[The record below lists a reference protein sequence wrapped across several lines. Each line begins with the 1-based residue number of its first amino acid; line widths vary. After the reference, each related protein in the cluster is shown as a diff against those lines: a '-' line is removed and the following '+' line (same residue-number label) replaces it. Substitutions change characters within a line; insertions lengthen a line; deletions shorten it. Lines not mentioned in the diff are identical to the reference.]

1 MELNQLVTDLKND
14 ISAFKTSAKGDLD
27 SQKQS
32 IADLTAKFDQLGKL
46 EGIAKTEDV
55 DQIKKDLNTLIAD
68 FNDGKKGGEEKKSF
82 KGSFADGVE
91 TIKGELSGFSKKGTS
106 KLDITVELK
115 DMDFDNFSNGAL
127 DILTTQTLPGVYATP
142 WSQLWLRNIFPNAS
156 TTSSTIKYLQEDA
169 EANEENGAADIWDGS
184 VPIAE
189 LLEKPDVAYSF
200 TDKTAEVYWIAGI
213 VRLKREMLDDI
224 AFLRSYI
231 PQQLVYGKRG
241 IFVRE
246 NTLILATMNSNS
258 VAYDGTKTILI
269 EKLADAVIAQ
279 MRDNYHNANYVI
291 MNNRDL
297 ADIIFQKASGS
308 GEYDLP
314 KVVQLSN
321 TGQLTIAGVP
331 VIGLPQFESGTAFVV
346 DSSQSLFV
354 SRMQPEVRFFE
365 EDRDNV
371 PKNLITIRG
380 EERAT
385 HLVFDPTSIIKVTNG
400 TT

>member
-1 MELNQLVTDLKND
+1 MELNQLVAELKTG
-14 ISAFKTSAKGDLD
+14 IETFKTSATTDIQA
-27 SQKQS
+27 QKQA

-46 EGIAKTEDV
+46 DGMAKAEDV
-55 DQIKKDLNTLIAD
+55 EAIKKDLNTLIAD
-68 FNDGKKGGEEKKSF
+68 FGESSKGAKKQKTF
-82 KGSFADGVE
+82 KGSFGDGISV
-91 TIKGELSGFSKKGTS
+91 IKDQLSGFSKKGTS
-106 KLDITVELK
+106 KLDMTVELK
-115 DMDFDNFSNGAL
+115 DMDFDNFSAGAL
-127 DILTTQTLPGVYATP
+127 DVLTSESLPGVYATA
-142 WSQLWLRNIFPNAS
+142 WSQLWLRNIFPSAS

-169 EANEENGAADIWDGS
+169 EANEDNGAADIWDGS
-184 VPIAE
+184 ADIAE
-189 LLEKPDVAYSF
+189 LLAKPDVAYSF
-200 TDKTAEVYWIAGI
+200 TDKTADVEWIAGI

-224 AFLRSYI
+224 SFLRSYI

-258 VAYDGTKTILI
+258 IAYDGTKTLLV

-279 MRDNYHNANYVI
+279 MRDNYHNANYI
-291 MNNRDL
+291 LMNNRDL
-297 ADIIFQKASGS
+297 SDIIFMKASGS

-314 KVVQLSN
+314 KVVQLSA

-331 VIGLPQFESGTAFVV
+331 VIGLPQFTAGTAFVV

-371 PKNLITIRG
+371 IKNLITVRG
-380 EERAT
+380 EERAA